1 MTRRTEW
8 AVDAAPVDD
17 SGGPGPSR
25 AGAGPPRGSGEFGEG
40 RRSRGRGREAEDELS
55 ESTDPAER
63 ARQIC
68 LRLLT
73 GTPRTRQQ
81 LAEALRKREIP
92 EEAAEEVLSRFEEV
106 GLIDDAAFAGAW
118 VESRHRSRGLAR
130 GALARE
136 LRTKGVD
143 SEVISEAVEQLDP
156 EQEELTARRLVD
168 RKLASTRG
176 VDPAR
181 RMRRLVGM
189 LARKGYGQGLAMRV
203 VRQALEEEGEQEELL
218 EHHLPDD

>member
-1 MTRRTEW
+1 M
-8 AVDAAPVDD
+8 
-17 SGGPGPSR
+17 
-25 AGAGPPRGSGEFGEG
+25 
-40 RRSRGRGREAEDELS
+40 
-55 ESTDPAER
+55 
-63 ARQIC
+63 
-68 LRLLT
+68 
-73 GTPRTRQQ
+73 
-81 LAEALRKREIP
+81 AEALHKREIP
-92 EEAAEEVLSRFEEV
+92 EEVAEEVLSRFEEV

-143 SEVISEAVEQLDP
+143 SEVISAAVEQLDP
-156 EQEELTARRLVD
+156 EQEESTARRLVD

-218 EHHLPDD
+218 DHHLPDD